1 MKSEQPGGKE
11 EMKVRGM
18 RVAIL
23 GATGQVGREFLKV
36 LEQRD
41 VFPIEE
47 LRLLA
52 SPRSAGASMD
62 FRGRTHEVI
71 AVSEKAFEGI
81 DIVLASAGGSV
92 SKQWAPV
99 AVQAGCVFID
109 NSSAFRMDK
118 DVPLVVPEV
127 NGHALK
133 NHNGLVAN
141 PNCSTAQLVVVLK
154 ILHELAGLK
163 RVIVSTYQSC
173 SGAGKE
179 GMDEL
184 EKQTRALIA
193 DQTCLPKKFQKQI
206 AFNLIPHIDS
216 FADDGYTKEELKV
229 VNESRKIL
237 EIPDLPVTC
246 TAVRVP
252 VLIGHSESVV
262 VDLERKVSPAQ
273 VRESLANSPIV
284 EVWDQ
289 PEENIYPTPLDCA
302 GEDPVYVGRVRR
314 DISSENGINLWVVAD
329 NLRIGAA
336 LNAVRIAEYMV
347 MHDLVGQKV
356 TS

>member
-1 MKSEQPGGKE
+1 MKG
-11 EMKVRGM
+11 RAM
-18 RVAIL
+18 RVAVL
-23 GATGQVGREFLKV
+23 GATGQVGREFIRI
-36 LEQRD
+36 LEQRNE
-41 VFPIEE
+41 IEIGE

-52 SPRSAGASMD
+52 SSRSAGSSMD
-62 FRGRTHEVI
+62 FRGKKIEVI
-71 AVSEKAFEGI
+71 EVSEKAFADI
-81 DIVLASAGGSV
+81 DIVLASAGGAI

-109 NSSAFRMDK
+109 NSSAFRMEEG
-118 DVPLVVPEV
+118 VPLVVPEV
-127 NGHALK
+127 NGHVLK
-133 NHNGLVAN
+133 THKGIVAN

-154 ILHELAGLK
+154 ILHELGGLK
-163 RVIVSTYQSC
+163 RVIVSTYQSV

-184 EKQTRALIA
+184 HLQTKALVN
-193 DQTCLPKKFQKQI
+193 DQEHKPKKFQKQI

-237 EIPDLPVTC
+237 ELPNLPVTC

-252 VLIGHSESVV
+252 VAVGHSESVL
-262 VDLERKVSPAQ
+262 VDLEKKVSPSQ

-302 GEDPVYVGRVRR
+302 GEDPVYVGRIRR
-314 DISSENGINLWVVAD
+314 DTSSENGINLWVVAD

-347 MHDLVGQKV
+347 KHDLVGQKV

>member
-1 MKSEQPGGKE
+1 MKGKA
-11 EMKVRGM
+11 M

-36 LEQRD
+36 LETRD
-41 VFPIEE
+41 EFPIEE
-47 LRLLA
+47 LRLLS
-52 SPRSAGASMD
+52 SPRSAGSEIE
-62 FRGRTHEVI
+62 FRGKKIKVIEVN
-71 AVSEKAFEGI
+71 EKAFEGI

-118 DVPLVVPEV
+118 DVPLIVPEV

-133 NHNGLVAN
+133 HHKGLVAN

-154 ILHELAGLK
+154 IIHDLAGLK
-163 RVIVSTYQSC
+163 RVIVSTYQSV

-184 EKQTRALIA
+184 EKQTKALVKDEA
-193 DQTCLPKKFQKQI
+193 YSPKKFPKQI
-206 AFNLIPHIDS
+206 SFNLIPHIDS

-229 VNESRKIL
+229 VNETRKIL
-237 EIPDLPVTC
+237 ELPELPVTC

-252 VLIGHSESVV
+252 VLIGHSESVL

-289 PEENIYPTPLDCA
+289 PEEGVYPTPLDCA
-302 GEDPVYVGRVRR
+302 GEDPVYVGRIRR
-314 DISSENGINLWVVAD
+314 DTSSENGMNLWVVAD

-347 MHDLVGQKV
+347 ANDLVGQKV
-356 TS
+356 TT